1 MLMLFDFTKR
11 QWTQLASIVVGY
23 PGWSHDGR
31 FVYFDSP
38 SPTEPAFYRVRI
50 TDHKTEKVVSLKG
63 LRRPPSSSN
72 GSWTGL
78 ALDDSPLSLR
88 DITSQEIYALDVD
101 LP

>member
-11 QWTQLASIVVGY
+11 QWTWPASSWVIRA
-23 PGWSHDGR
+23 GR
-31 FVYFDSP
+31 TTEDFVYLDSP
-38 SPTEPAFYRVRI
+38 SPTEPAFYRVPI

-78 ALDDSPLSLR
+78 APDDSPLALR